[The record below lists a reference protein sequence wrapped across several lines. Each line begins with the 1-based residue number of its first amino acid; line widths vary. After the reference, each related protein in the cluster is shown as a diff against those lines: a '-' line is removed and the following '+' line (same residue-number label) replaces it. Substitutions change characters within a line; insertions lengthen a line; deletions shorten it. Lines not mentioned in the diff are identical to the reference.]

1 MQINVLGDE
10 RRRRW
15 SYDEKVRL
23 VEETLQAGEAVCAG
37 AGWLIACLFTWRR
50 QMDQRRQLHRSGSA
64 RPLSRGIATLPTI
77 MHSPRVRHADIS
89 EACRISPSFAV
100 VNMCS
105 CRGSVACVGRPNR
118 PPVSNNKA
126 PWHFPT
132 LIVAS
137 RKLTTSAPQTLPASD
152 AIA

>member
-100 VNMCS
+100 DRGIAQAYYFGAPDVTSERRHRMKCVDYRARS
-105 CRGSVACVGRPNR
+105 CKWRRECQSTILER
-118 PPVSNNKA
+118 
-126 PWHFPT
+126 
-132 LIVAS
+132 
-137 RKLTTSAPQTLPASD
+137 
-152 AIA
+152 